1 MALLAI
7 QQTVRD
13 YAAWRAIYDSLA
25 EVRQDWGMLAET
37 VHRLADAPD
46 TVLVQLHFA
55 TVAQARGFLTSRE
68 HQAAMRHAGVEGSP
82 RVEIYD

>member
-13 YAAWRAIYDSLA
+13 YAAWRTVYDSLT
-25 EVRQDWGMLAET
+25 EVRQDWGILADT
-37 VHRLADAPD
+37 VRQLADAPNS
-46 TVLVQLHFA
+46 VLVQLQFA

-68 HQAAMRHAGVEGSP
+68 YQEAMQRAGVVGVP
-82 RVEIYD
+82 RVEIYG